1 MCKSELL
8 RKKPTKILLLRHF
21 LQNKMSRR
29 VNFHPPVLVDTS
41 DESCMWTHSSLSELR
56 QSGRVFKTAYD
67 LYKYL
72 YDFMTSK
79 LSVGELEIH
88 QQNCRMCITVELLNY
103 VVGKLIA
110 GVLSI

>member
-1 MCKSELL
+1 
-8 RKKPTKILLLRHF
+8 
-21 LQNKMSRR
+21 MSRR

-88 QQNCRMCITVELLNY
+88 QENCRMCITVGLLNY
-103 VVGKLIA
+103 VVGKLIV